1 VIASCDGCDCSRVNL
16 LNHTVPDIEADSQRT
31 NLPTCE
37 SVHSHAMSPNNSR
50 ALVGIAWALFFSL
63 CLPAFGNTDMVLVRA
78 SSHDGPEDLAIRQ
91 VADFYGLTLDVVDVE
106 SGSSR
111 VRAITALRD
120 VSASA
125 ILISSDALI
134 KLNQVQVNRAL
145 KRRNGAHIPILI
157 FGIKSSTRTGY
168 LGFWS
173 HRAVQGCGGMSS
185 NYVPKSIYLQRLG
198 VLTGAV
204 SGLQLP
210 AVSSPECS
218 LRFNEQSVQT
228 VVSTSDDQ
236 DANRPVVLLRQQTA
250 EGEVFFAPA
259 MKLIDAQWRSRSD
272 ALPRSFSSLAPYIL
286 FISYAAGIRAWHS
299 DGHYAN
305 LTIDDPWL
313 IEPYGHLDYTQLLA
327 EMEKHNFHTTIA
339 FIPWNFDR
347 SESYLVTLF
356 KEHPKQ
362 YSISIHGNNH
372 AHQEFGDYGRNPLP
386 QQVADVKQAIAR
398 MERFR
403 SITGIPYDRFMVFPH
418 AVAPEPTFKIL
429 AEYGFTG
436 TANSVNVP
444 MHAKAPGNLILLFRP
459 DISVYGGLLSLV
471 RYSATGDLPRSQI
484 AIQSFLGNPA
494 LFYGHENLFSAG
506 PDAFNRFADFINQ
519 IEPDVTWA
527 NLGAIARHSHLI
539 RSRVDGGYDVRMF
552 SNEMDLKN
560 PDTETQEFFVQKVDQ
575 FGTGLLTVNGRSAAF
590 ARTGEASEFRVS
602 LPANQICNVRF
613 TYKNDLDLAQQDI
626 RKSSVYAYLLRTA
639 SDYRDLRLS
648 KSALGSALIQGY
660 YAHRWDVLELYAEK
674 AWWIITIVALVIAV
688 GIRWRREKRRQP
700 FAKGT
705 DVSGQLSREHK

>member
-1 VIASCDGCDCSRVNL
+1 M
-16 LNHTVPDIEADSQRT
+16 LNHTVRDIEADFQRV
-31 NLPTCE
+31 NSLMCE
-37 SVHSHAMSPNNSR
+37 SVHSHAMSASYSR
-50 ALVGIAWALFFSL
+50 ALAGIAWILFFAV
-63 CLPAFGNTDMVLVRA
+63 CLPAFGNIDIVVVRA
-78 SSHDGPEDLAIRQ
+78 SPQDSPEDLAIRQ
-91 VADFYGLTLDVVDVE
+91 VADFYGLTLDVLDVG

-111 VRAITALRD
+111 VRAITALTDRT
-120 VSASA
+120 ASA
-125 ILISSDALI
+125 VLISSDALMN
-134 KLNQVQVNRAL
+134 LNQSQVNSAL
-145 KRRNGAHIPILI
+145 LRRNGVHIPILI
-157 FGIKSSTRTGY
+157 FGIKSSTRTSD

-173 HRAVQGCGGMSS
+173 HGGIQGCGAISA
-185 NYVPKSIYLQRLG
+185 NYLPKSIDLQRLG

-210 AVSSPECS
+210 AVSSPACN
-218 LRFNEQSVQT
+218 LRFNEPWVQA
-228 VVSTSDDQ
+228 VVSTTDDQ
-236 DANRPVVLLRQQTA
+236 DANSAVVLLRHQAA

-259 MKLIDAQWRSRSD
+259 MKVLDPGWRSRTD
-272 ALPRSFSSLAPYIL
+272 ALPRGFSFLAPYIL
-286 FISYAAGIRAWHS
+286 FISYAAGMRAWHF

-313 IEPYGHLDYTQLLA
+313 IEPYGHLDYAQVLA

-347 SESYLVTLF
+347 SDSNLVTLF
-356 KEHPKQ
+356 NEHPKR

-372 AHQEFGDYGRNPLP
+372 AHREFGDYGRNSQL

-403 SITGIPYDRFMVFPH
+403 TITGVPYDRFMVFPH
-418 AVAPEPTFKIL
+418 GVAPEPTFKML
-429 AEYGFTG
+429 AEYGFSG

-444 MHAKAPGNLILLFRP
+444 MHAKPPDNLTLLFRP

-471 RYSATGDLPRSQI
+471 RYSATGDIPRSQI

-506 PDAFNRFADFINQ
+506 PGAFNRFADFINQ
-519 IEPDVTWA
+519 IQPDVTWA
-527 NLGAIARHSHLI
+527 NLGEIARHSHLI

-552 SNEMDLKN
+552 SNEAELKN
-560 PDTETQEFFVQKVDQ
+560 PDAETRDFFVQKVDQ
-575 FGTGLLTVNGRSAAF
+575 FGTGVLTVNGTLATY
-590 ARTGEASEFRVS
+590 ARTGEVSAFRVS
-602 LPANQICNVRF
+602 IPAHQICTVRF

-639 SDYRDLRLS
+639 SDYRDLHLS
-648 KSALGSALIQGY
+648 TSALGSALIRGY
-660 YAHRWDVLELYAEK
+660 YGQGWDVLEFYAEK
-674 AWWIITIVALVIAV
+674 AWWIVAILALVFAV
-688 GIRWRREKRRQP
+688 RIRRRREMRRQP
-700 FAKGT
+700 LANGA